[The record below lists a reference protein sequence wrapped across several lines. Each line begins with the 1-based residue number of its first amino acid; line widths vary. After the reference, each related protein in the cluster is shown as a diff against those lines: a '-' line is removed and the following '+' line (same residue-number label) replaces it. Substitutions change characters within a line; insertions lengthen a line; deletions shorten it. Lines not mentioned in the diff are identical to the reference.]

1 MMTIMSA
8 IALVL
13 GGLIASLNWYSIY
26 ASHKSGRFVSAVP
39 LIGAALLVVG
49 FLGIPQTRPYAW
61 LGIIIDYGTLAL
73 IMVSPRLMREAWLVS
88 PVNLLH
94 RFTGANNGRRDDIRL
109 FKKAVFTIR
118 CVHEPGVPCNEYG
131 ALVQSYGF
139 GGEWHEHEGV
149 FLLEGYGDRR
159 VLEIRKTGARCVTT
173 ERNYP
178 PDKKYPYDRLDGLEL
193 TMIR

>member
-1 MMTIMSA
+1 MSA

-13 GGLIASLNWYSIY
+13 GGLLASFNWYSIY
-26 ASHKSGRFVSAVP
+26 ASRKSGRFVSAVP

-73 IMVSPRLMREAWLVS
+73 IMASPRLMREAWLVS
-88 PVNLLH
+88 SVNLLH
-94 RFTGANNGRRDDIRL
+94 GLTGLNNGRRDDIRL
-109 FKKAVFTIR
+109 FRKSIFTIR

-139 GGEWHEHEGV
+139 GGTWHEQEGV
-149 FLLEGYGDRR
+149 FVLEGYAERR
-159 VLEIRKTGARCVTT
+159 VLEIRKAGDRFATT

-178 PDKKYPYDRLDGLEL
+178 PDKKYPYDTLDGLEL
-193 TMIR
+193 TMIK